1 MPVRF
6 GASAEPLVVIDDAG
20 TVVHWNDA
28 AARLLGREAA
38 EAVGRP
44 CHEVLQGLTPSG
56 AHLCGPSCPIAESCR
71 RLRAPRRFEMVVR
84 HPKGQEIWLEVTTC
98 VVLDEDDRAYAVHV
112 LAESVVERHLTTI
125 AESVVRRMSSASREQ
140 GCTLEADQMP
150 TRRELDVLA
159 QLAQGTPTAEIAR
172 RLQLAPATV
181 RNHIQNLLMK
191 LGAHSRAEAVVL
203 GLKTGLVHLP

>member
-20 TVVHWNDA
+20 TIVHWNDA
-28 AARLLGREAA
+28 AARLLGREAS

-44 CHEVLQGLTPSG
+44 CHDVLRGLTPSG

-71 RLRAPRRFEMVVR
+71 RLKAPRRFGMVVR
-84 HPKGQEIWLEVTTC
+84 HPTGQEIWLEVTTC
-98 VVLDEDDRAYAVHV
+98 IVLDEDERAYAVHV
-112 LAESVVERHLTTI
+112 LAESVAERHLATI
-125 AESVVRRMSSASREQ
+125 AESVLRRMSSEPREQ
-140 GCTLEADQMP
+140 RYALEADQIP

-159 QLAQGTPTAEIAR
+159 LLAQGSPTGEIAR
-172 RLQLAPATV
+172 RLQVAPATV
-181 RNHIQNLLMK
+181 RNHIQNLLLK

-203 GLKTGLVHLP
+203 GLKSGLVHLP